1 VFSKTFR
8 KFKTN
13 SISFESDQD
22 GYIMFSNDTLA
33 NISLNIYRISFK
45 FKTLISSGLLLL
57 LTSNSTS
64 KGDFAVIELIK
75 GELKYIFGYG
85 SNSYATTIHLPY
97 SYKLN
102 DLKWHT
108 VTLYQVVMK
117 NSLFISYPTKLN
129 V

>member
-1 VFSKTFR
+1 MFNKTFR

-33 NISLNIYRISFK
+33 NISLNIYQISFK
-45 FKTLISSGLLLL
+45 FKTLVSSGLLLL

-64 KGDFAVIELIK
+64 KGDLAVIELIK

-85 SNSYATTIHLPY
+85 SNSYTTTIHLPY

-108 VTLYQVVMK
+108 VTLYQVAMK
-117 NSLFISYPTKLN
+117 KIHFLFFILLN
-129 V
+129 